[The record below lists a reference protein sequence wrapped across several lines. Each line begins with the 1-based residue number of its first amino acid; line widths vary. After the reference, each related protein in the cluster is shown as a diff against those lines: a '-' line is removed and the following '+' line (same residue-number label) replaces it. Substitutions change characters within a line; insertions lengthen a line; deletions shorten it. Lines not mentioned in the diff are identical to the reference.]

1 MVVYTRIHLVIVS
14 IHTPTQGVTIPCPV
28 WRGCIIVSIHTPTQG
43 VTAAT
48 IFCSEFNK
56 FQSTHPRRVWLI
68 YHFLHF
74 RTECFN
80 PHTHAGCDD
89 VTVYFSVSAKVSIHT
104 PTQGVTVATHTIYY
118 RSICFNPHTH
128 AGCDLGLIGLDGDGS
143 VSIHTPTQGVTKPLL
158 PFLCP
163 CKVSIHTPTQ
173 GVTLYNLIERTIIT
187 VSIHTPTQGVTY
199 NRQNKLNR
207 QGFNPHTHAGCDGF
221 FRKNSLFQRFQS
233 THPRRV
239 WPYKNLVTV
248 DGKVSIHTPTQGVTI
263 P

>member
-1 MVVYTRIHLVIVS
+1 M
-14 IHTPTQGVTIPCPV
+14 
-28 WRGCIIVSIHTPTQG
+28 
-43 VTAAT
+43 
-48 IFCSEFNK
+48 
-56 FQSTHPRRVWLI
+56 
-68 YHFLHF
+68 
-74 RTECFN
+74 
-80 PHTHAGCDD
+80 
-89 VTVYFSVSAKVSIHT
+89 
-104 PTQGVTVATHTIYY
+104 ATHTIYY

-207 QGFNPHTHAGCDGF
+207 QGFNPHTHAGCDYTLGI
-221 FRKNSLFQRFQS
+221 
-233 THPRRV
+233 
-239 WPYKNLVTV
+239 V
-248 DGKVSIHTPTQGVTI
+248 DRWKRVSIHTPTQGVTNRTMRTFFAQVVSI
-263 P
+263 HTPTQGVTNLASASFNRTSCVSIHTPTQGVTSN